1 MSDRRISCPRA
12 SATPQAG
19 LTKFVGTFG
28 GCLRRYLRHHLALA
42 GFPEL
47 TSARLPVSV
56 GRLWPVTGDTPDGTG
71 DEPRVGVVQA
81 AVADSNDLVDD
92 AWAKKAA
99 AELTTD

>member
-1 MSDRRISCPRA
+1 
-12 SATPQAG
+12 
-19 LTKFVGTFG
+19 
-28 GCLRRYLRHHLALA
+28 
-42 GFPEL
+42 
-47 TSARLPVSV
+47 
-56 GRLWPVTGDTPDGTG
+56 VTGDTPDGTG